1 MSDKE
6 NVLILDRISD
16 FNSVISFYEE
26 TAELITKLRP
36 NITMTELKDEF
47 ESLSQYEKIVFAAR
61 AMVVSESLKLFNIEE
76 ILSKY
81 RIGNVELERMFEGID
96 FLDKFQLK
104 NSNDKK
110 QKIRQLRNCLAH
122 AMYEIKIVNYSKI
135 YIHTNNGYISGDIEI
150 NEFIELIK
158 SYENVFDK
166 FIEKKLEKLGV
177 LYFDEKKL
185 DEKTEKLSINKFVNS
200 ITISGKKISPER
212 EKEIK
217 KWLKNIGINNLR
229 ISGKDTKTKQKQK
242 SQLVLTTA
250 FLINATAKNE
260 DDIKVAVSSDVNY
273 MIQLYSMIIASPEY
287 WRAGDEQAMEEENIS
302 IKELYDLSISQLAAQ
317 KPFLYAKSA
326 IALANYC
333 FVYIREINKNR
344 NRPIFEYNGIDLS
357 GVTIKYLSK
366 EESIKRT
373 INLREKLE
381 RAPKRKKDQIQKQID
396 RYGDVMVN
404 SSNLFR
410 HLRDSIAHNNY
421 NIDYSKYINT
431 RKLDDIIITF
441 RTYEKYTDELDF
453 EVEISV
459 KEIKRLVKELQNS
472 INLSIELSDEG
483 KNSEVSFL
491 REALVFR
498 NLGLEDIEKESI
510 SMKEEER

>member
-96 FLDKFQLK
+96 F
-104 NSNDKK
+104 
-110 QKIRQLRNCLAH
+110 
-122 AMYEIKIVNYSKI
+122 
-135 YIHTNNGYISGDIEI
+135 
-150 NEFIELIK
+150 
-158 SYENVFDK
+158 FDK
-166 FIEKKLEKLGV
+166 FMEKKLEKLGV

-229 ISGKDTKTKQKQK
+229 ISGKDTKTKQKQR

-250 FLINATAKNE
+250 FLINATAKNK
-260 DDIKVAVSSDVNY
+260 DDIKVSVSSDVNY

-344 NRPIFEYNGIDLS
+344 NRLIFEYNGIDLS

-459 KEIKRLVKELQNS
+459 KEIRRLVKELQNS

-510 SMKEEER
+510 SRKEER

>member
-16 FNSVISFYEE
+16 FNSVISLYEE
-26 TAELITKLRP
+26 TEELITKLRP

-122 AMYEIKIVNYSKI
+122 AMYEIKIVNDSKI
-135 YIHTNNGYISGDIEI
+135 YIHINNGYISGDIEI

-229 ISGKDTKTKQKQK
+229 ISGKDTKTKQKQR

-326 IALANYC
+326 IALANYWFC
-333 FVYIREINKNR
+333 LYKRNK
-344 NRPIFEYNGIDLS
+344 
-357 GVTIKYLSK
+357 
-366 EESIKRT
+366 
-373 INLREKLE
+373 
-381 RAPKRKKDQIQKQID
+381 QK
-396 RYGDVMVN
+396 
-404 SSNLFR
+404 
-410 HLRDSIAHNNY
+410 
-421 NIDYSKYINT
+421 
-431 RKLDDIIITF
+431 
-441 RTYEKYTDELDF
+441 
-453 EVEISV
+453 
-459 KEIKRLVKELQNS
+459 
-472 INLSIELSDEG
+472 
-483 KNSEVSFL
+483 
-491 REALVFR
+491 
-498 NLGLEDIEKESI
+498 
-510 SMKEEER
+510 

>member
-61 AMVVSESLKLFNIEE
+61 AMVVLESLKLFNIEE

-122 AMYEIKIVNYSKI
+122 AMYEIKIVNDSKI
-135 YIHTNNGYISGDIEI
+135 YIHINNGYISGDIEI

-229 ISGKDTKTKQKQK
+229 ISGKDTKTKQKQR

-287 WRAGDEQAMEEENIS
+287 WIALYLQQLEEENIS
-302 IKELYDLSISQLAAQ
+302 IKE
-317 KPFLYAKSA
+317 FLYAKSA

-421 NIDYSKYINT
+421 NIDYSKDINT

-510 SMKEEER
+510 SRKEEER

>member
-1 MSDKE
+1 VSDKE

-96 FLDKFQLK
+96 F
-104 NSNDKK
+104 
-110 QKIRQLRNCLAH
+110 
-122 AMYEIKIVNYSKI
+122 
-135 YIHTNNGYISGDIEI
+135 
-150 NEFIELIK
+150 
-158 SYENVFDK
+158 FDK
-166 FIEKKLEKLGV
+166 FMEKKLEKLGV

-229 ISGKDTKTKQKQK
+229 ISGKDTKTKQKQR

-250 FLINATAKNE
+250 FLINATAKNK
-260 DDIKVAVSSDVNY
+260 DDIKVSVSSDVNY

-344 NRPIFEYNGIDLS
+344 NRLIFEYNGIDLS

-459 KEIKRLVKELQNS
+459 KEIRRLVKELQNS

-510 SMKEEER
+510 SRKEER

>member
-1 MSDKE
+1 
-6 NVLILDRISD
+6 
-16 FNSVISFYEE
+16 
-26 TAELITKLRP
+26 
-36 NITMTELKDEF
+36 
-47 ESLSQYEKIVFAAR
+47 
-61 AMVVSESLKLFNIEE
+61 
-76 ILSKY
+76 
-81 RIGNVELERMFEGID
+81 
-96 FLDKFQLK
+96 
-104 NSNDKK
+104 
-110 QKIRQLRNCLAH
+110 
-122 AMYEIKIVNYSKI
+122 MYEIKIVNDSKI
-135 YIHTNNGYISGDIEI
+135 YIHINNGYISGDIEI

-229 ISGKDTKTKQKQK
+229 ISGKDTKTKQKQR
-242 SQLVLTTA
+242 SQLILTTA

-302 IKELYDLSISQLAAQ
+302 IKELYDLSISQLVAQ
-317 KPFLYAKSA
+317 KPFLYAKLA

-381 RAPKRKKDQIQKQID
+381 RAPKRKKDQIQKPID

-510 SMKEEER
+510 SRKEEER

>member
-122 AMYEIKIVNYSKI
+122 AMYEIKIVNDSKI
-135 YIHTNNGYISGDIEI
+135 YIHINNGYISGDIEI

-229 ISGKDTKTKQKQK
+229 ISGKDTKTKQKQR

-250 FLINATAKNE
+250 FLINATAKNK

-441 RTYEKYTDELDF
+441 ITYEKYTDELDF

-510 SMKEEER
+510 SRKEEER

>member
-122 AMYEIKIVNYSKI
+122 AMYEIKIVNDSKI
-135 YIHTNNGYISGDIEI
+135 YIHINNGYISGDIEI

-200 ITISGKKISPER
+200 ISFEVKSGEILGIAGLMGAGRSELAKTIYGHYPIVSGTMIKKDMKLNKYLQMNLKSSVDGIKNRIAYVSEDRKGDGLILDLSIRENMTLSSLERISNSFIIDKNKEKERVNSYIDRIRIKTPSIEQLIKNLSGGNQQKVAIAKALMIHPDVLILDEPTRGVDVGAKKEIYDLINEFKAQGKAIIMISSEMPELLGLSDRVLVLSHGQITGEFDIKDATQEKILKCAVNIKEDNRDVISGK
-212 EKEIK
+212 
-217 KWLKNIGINNLR
+217 
-229 ISGKDTKTKQKQK
+229 
-242 SQLVLTTA
+242 TTA
-250 FLINATAKNE
+250 
-260 DDIKVAVSSDVNY
+260 
-273 MIQLYSMIIASPEY
+273 
-287 WRAGDEQAMEEENIS
+287 
-302 IKELYDLSISQLAAQ
+302 
-317 KPFLYAKSA
+317 
-326 IALANYC
+326 
-333 FVYIREINKNR
+333 
-344 NRPIFEYNGIDLS
+344 
-357 GVTIKYLSK
+357 
-366 EESIKRT
+366 
-373 INLREKLE
+373 
-381 RAPKRKKDQIQKQID
+381 
-396 RYGDVMVN
+396 
-404 SSNLFR
+404 
-410 HLRDSIAHNNY
+410 
-421 NIDYSKYINT
+421 
-431 RKLDDIIITF
+431 
-441 RTYEKYTDELDF
+441 
-453 EVEISV
+453 
-459 KEIKRLVKELQNS
+459 
-472 INLSIELSDEG
+472 
-483 KNSEVSFL
+483 
-491 REALVFR
+491 
-498 NLGLEDIEKESI
+498 
-510 SMKEEER
+510 

>member
-122 AMYEIKIVNYSKI
+122 AMYEIKIVNDSKI
-135 YIHTNNGYISGDIEI
+135 YIHINNGYISGDIEI

-229 ISGKDTKTKQKQK
+229 ISGKDTKTKQKQR

-250 FLINATAKNE
+250 FLLMQLLRMK
-260 DDIKVAVSSDVNY
+260 
-273 MIQLYSMIIASPEY
+273 MI
-287 WRAGDEQAMEEENIS
+287 
-302 IKELYDLSISQLAAQ
+302 
-317 KPFLYAKSA
+317 
-326 IALANYC
+326 
-333 FVYIREINKNR
+333 
-344 NRPIFEYNGIDLS
+344 
-357 GVTIKYLSK
+357 
-366 EESIKRT
+366 
-373 INLREKLE
+373 
-381 RAPKRKKDQIQKQID
+381 
-396 RYGDVMVN
+396 
-404 SSNLFR
+404 
-410 HLRDSIAHNNY
+410 
-421 NIDYSKYINT
+421 
-431 RKLDDIIITF
+431 
-441 RTYEKYTDELDF
+441 
-453 EVEISV
+453 
-459 KEIKRLVKELQNS
+459 
-472 INLSIELSDEG
+472 
-483 KNSEVSFL
+483 
-491 REALVFR
+491 
-498 NLGLEDIEKESI
+498 
-510 SMKEEER
+510 